1 MKRMTLV
8 LTAVLLLAAVA
19 VWAEPGHHFRGH
31 MAGGAPADSTAM
43 SAAHLAH
50 LTKLLDLSEAQQ
62 ASVQE
67 LQQKLSTTVKPL
79 FDAMHQKRQAIR
91 DGLDKNASAAALGQ
105 LLIDSHKI
113 GQQLKAAHQSFDTE
127 LTALLTPDQAAKFSS
142 FQAMRQSFHRGP
154 DGELGP
160 AAPPQR

>member
-1 MKRMTLV
+1 MKRMTLI
-8 LTAVLLLAAVA
+8 LSAVLLLAAVA
-19 VWAEPGHHFRGH
+19 VWAEPGHHFRGR
-31 MAGGAPADSTAM
+31 MAGGTPPDSAAM

-62 ASVQE
+62 ASAQE
-67 LQQKLSTTVKPL
+67 LQQKLSATVKPL

-113 GQQLKAAHQSFDTE
+113 GQQIRAAHQSFDTE
-127 LTALLTPDQAAKFSS
+127 LTAILTPDQAAKFSS
-142 FQAMRQSFHRGP
+142 FQEMRKSFRP
-154 DGELGP
+154 DFGGELGP